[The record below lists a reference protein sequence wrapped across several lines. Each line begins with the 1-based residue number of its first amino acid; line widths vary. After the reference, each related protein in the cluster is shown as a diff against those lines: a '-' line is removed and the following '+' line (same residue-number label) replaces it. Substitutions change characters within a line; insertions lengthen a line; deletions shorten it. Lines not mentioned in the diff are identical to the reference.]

1 MVYGENMWIKRHIVL
16 FIVTNYQMGVYIENM
31 CLFIHMVPFYSY
43 KLSNMD
49 IQGNENSFFTWYL
62 KFAPKESKTHY

>member
-1 MVYGENMWIKRHIVL
+1 MWIKRHIVL
-16 FIVTNYQMGVYIENM
+16 FIVTNYQIWVYIENM

-43 KLSNMD
+43 KLSNMGIMG

-62 KFAPKESKTHY
+62 KFAPEESKTHY